1 MRLPGT
7 LTLAPALT
15 LCAAVCVCA
24 GPADDAHAQNP
35 SGISTRH
42 DPREWGG
49 REYRDQQR
57 GPRDIFASEFFTFA
71 RIRYTSY
78 GEDPQFNLRGRW
90 TIDYPDSDVNFSWR
104 LSQLTTVKV
113 NTNEQGEYKYAI
125 VRPTDPELFDYPF
138 VYLIEPG
145 ELVFTEEEAAGLRQY
160 LMRGGFLMVD
170 DFWGTAEW
178 LNWESQ
184 FARVLDPVEYPVV
197 ELPMTHPVFSCV
209 FEIKEKPQVPNPW
222 HWRQTGGGTSER
234 GYDSQQAHYKGVH
247 NKDGRLIAIFCHNT
261 DLGDGWEREGI
272 SEDYFNEMSVK
283 KAYPMGINIV
293 VYALT
298 H

>member
-1 MRLPGT
+1 MTRLSA
-7 LTLAPALT
+7 LSLAPALT
-15 LCAAVCVCA
+15 LCAAVYVCA
-24 GPADDAHAQNP
+24 DPTDEAQAQN
-35 SGISTRH
+35 
-42 DPREWGG
+42 DPRRWQG
-49 REYRDQQR
+49 REYHDQQR
-57 GPRDIFASEFFTFA
+57 GPRDIFAVEFFTFA

-90 TIDYPDSDVNFSWR
+90 TIDYPDSDENFSWR
-104 LSQLTTVKV
+104 LSQLTTIKV
-113 NTNEQGEYKYAI
+113 NTDEYGQYKHAI

-138 VYLIEPG
+138 VYIVEPG
-145 ELVFTEEEAAGLRQY
+145 ELVFTEEECASLRDY
-160 LMRGGFLMVD
+160 LLRGGFLMVD

-178 LNWESQ
+178 LNWEAQ
-184 FARVLDPVEYPVV
+184 FSRVLDPLEYPLV

-222 HWRQTGGGTSER
+222 HWTQTGGGTSER
-234 GYDSQQAHYKGVH
+234 GFDSAEVHYKGVFDKKE
-247 NKDGRLIAIFCHNT
+247 NGGRLMAIFCHNT